1 VSKETKPKNQL
12 IRFFVFTYLIFWV
25 LFGITGAAIMVLK
38 APKFI
43 QYILPVICSW
53 SPTFAFL
60 VMFKKIYPDLK
71 LQEFIKRQFNTR
83 VKISLLIIIILIQT
97 FIFLVVSFS
106 YSIINNVA
114 ISSVIASSASV
125 IILGFFDML
134 IRGPLGEEI
143 GWRGYAL
150 NEMQKK
156 FSPTAASIIIGVIWG
171 FWHTPLWVVTS
182 GYSGLDLVKYMALFL
197 ISIIAVSIIITAFYN
212 LNKNLLIPIMIHQLL
227 NFLASLII
235 TDTLQAF
242 YYMAP
247 LYVITAIV
255 ILVINP
261 KKVLYGAGR
270 VHIGEMNR
278 EM

>member
-1 VSKETKPKNQL
+1 
-12 IRFFVFTYLIFWV
+12 
-25 LFGITGAAIMVLK
+25 
-38 APKFI
+38 
-43 QYILPVICSW
+43 
-53 SPTFAFL
+53 
-60 VMFKKIYPDLK
+60 MFKKLYPGLK
-71 LQEFIKRQFNTR
+71 LKEFIKQQFSTR
-83 VKISLLIIIILIQT
+83 VKISPLIIIILIQT
-97 FIFLVVSFS
+97 AIFLAVSFS
-106 YSIINNVA
+106 YSIVNNVA
-114 ISSVIASSASV
+114 ITSVIASSASV

-156 FSPTAASIIIGVIWG
+156 YSPMTASIIIGVIWG

-197 ISIIAVSIIITAFYN
+197 ISIIAVSVIITAFYN
-212 LNKNLLIPIMIHQLL
+212 LNKNLLIPILIHQLL
-227 NFLASLII
+227 NFLASLIL
-235 TDTLQAF
+235 TDTLKAL

-247 LYVITAIV
+247 LYVIAALV
-255 ILVINP
+255 LLVINP

-270 VHIGEMNR
+270 VNIGEMNR